1 MARTFWL
8 SIGLLAV
15 ALAMVGAVLPLLPTV
30 PFLLVAV
37 FAFAR
42 SSDRLHTWLI
52 SHPRFG
58 LTLDNWHRHGRID
71 RRAKKAAVLAI
82 ALTFTISC
90 FSGLA
95 GWILAIQFVVLAA
108 VAGFILSRPDG
119 TESSG
124 IADPLVAE
132 PASAS
137 TDTGRSDA

>member
-8 SIGLLAV
+8 LIGLSAV
-15 ALAMVGAVLPLLPTV
+15 ALAAAGAVLPLLPTV

-42 SSDRLHTWLI
+42 SSERLHTWLV

-71 RRAKKAAVLAI
+71 RRAKKTAVVAI

-90 FSGLA
+90 LFGLA

-108 VAGFILSRPDG
+108 VVGFILSRPDG
-119 TESSG
+119 TES
-124 IADPLVAE
+124 PELAE
-132 PASAS
+132 PTATEPGCTS
-137 TDTGRSDA
+137 TDTGVSDS